1 MSSYNM
7 RGRMQADR
15 TDETLA
21 LVAETKHKVQSER
34 RRAAREKY
42 KRDGISSARNAV
54 SMAERGYGWKQIV
67 QITHCDDS
75 FARLIVL
82 GTD

>member
-7 RGRMQADR
+7 RRRGKKSSISVVS
-15 TDETLA
+15 ET
-21 LVAETKHKVQSER
+21 EHKQRHER
-34 RRAAREKY
+34 RQAAREKY
-42 KRDGISSARNAV
+42 RRAGISSARNAV
-54 SMAERGYGWKQIV
+54 SMAERGYCWKQIV

-75 FARLIVL
+75 FARLLVL